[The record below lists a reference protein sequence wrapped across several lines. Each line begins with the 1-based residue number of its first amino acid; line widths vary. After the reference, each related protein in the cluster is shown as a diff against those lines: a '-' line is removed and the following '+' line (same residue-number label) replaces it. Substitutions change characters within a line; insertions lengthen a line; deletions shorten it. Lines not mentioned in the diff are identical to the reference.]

1 MPNNNSF
8 RRKDFYASRDA
19 LAGAALAIVLALA
32 FSQPP
37 ATLVMAGVIGV
48 FVGQIFSRWRLK
60 RNPSAAQ
67 HEEPLAANSVFRLT
81 VWTLCCIGLGAGLAY
96 VGGVPIAGIAKSPGT
111 MAVLAAAAIASTM
124 IAKRLEEKQD

>member
-96 VGGVPIAGIAKSPGT
+96 VGGVPIAGIAKSLGT

>member
-19 LAGAALAIVLALA
+19 LAGAALAIVLGLA

-60 RNPSAAQ
+60 RNPSAQ
-67 HEEPLAANSVFRLT
+67 HEEPLAANSVFGFT

-96 VGGVPIAGIAKSPGT
+96 VGGVPIAGVAKGLGM
-111 MAVLAAAAIASTM
+111 MAVLVAAAIASTM